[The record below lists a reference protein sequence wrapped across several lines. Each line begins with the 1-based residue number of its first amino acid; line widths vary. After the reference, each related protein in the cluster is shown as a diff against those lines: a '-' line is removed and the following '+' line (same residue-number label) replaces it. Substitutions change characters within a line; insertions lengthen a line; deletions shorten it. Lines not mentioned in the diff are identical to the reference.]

1 MSKIYDLPFTYK
13 LCKLYVSWAFK
24 RFYSHYIILGSEN
37 IPQKGPV
44 LFAPNHLNALMD
56 ALAVT
61 SVTPDHYATVFL
73 ARSDMFK
80 QKMIAS
86 MLYFFKIMPAFRIRD
101 GYATLGKNAEIFE
114 KCIEV
119 LEHDNAMCI
128 MPEGNQELERKLRPL
143 VKGIFRVAFSAQ
155 ERLGTSRDVKII
167 PVGIDMGNLEK
178 SNTPIIINFGEPI
191 SITGYMAEYGENPV
205 TATNNIKN
213 ELKVRLESLT
223 LNLNSEQYY
232 NEFES
237 ITWLTNIAVLKEL
250 QLADNAVNRFHA
262 RQEIAGRLVALEK
275 GNALLTEEICMV
287 IRQFDA
293 IKKKYNLHYRN
304 FDIDGQTNK
313 NLIIK
318 LIALLFIS
326 PIFIAGLA
334 LNLLPFFAP
343 VAIRKAMRV
352 EFRGFY
358 SSLHFGISLISFPL
372 FYLLQTA
379 LFISISGVSWWS
391 AILFIPLQFILGKW
405 ALNIYKRARK
415 LIGQLHFNTFRKNKK
430 AAYVEATELRSKILK
445 IISIA
450 K

>member
-1 MSKIYDLPFTYK
+1 MSEIYDLPLSYRLIK
-13 LCKLYVSWAFK
+13 KYVTGSFK
-24 RFYSHYIILGSEN
+24 KFYSEHIVLGKEN
-37 IPQKGPV
+37 IPQNGPV

-80 QKMIAS
+80 KKPIAD
-86 MLYFFKIMPAFRIRD
+86 LLTFVKIMPAFRIRD

-167 PVGIDMGNLEK
+167 PVGIDMGDLEK

-262 RQEIAGRLVALEK
+262 RQEIAGRLVALEREDP
-275 GNALLTEEICMV
+275 NAMEMV
-287 IRQFDA
+287 ARA
-293 IKKKYNLHYRN
+293 VNRLNEIKKSYRLHDRN
-304 FDIDGQTNK
+304 FDMADQTTIQISGHL
-313 NLIIK
+313 LILLPALPVFIIG
-318 LIALLFIS
+318 LI
-326 PIFIAGLA
+326 
-334 LNLLPFFAP
+334 LNFLPFFLP
-343 VAIRKAMRV
+343 VFIRKKMNV
-352 EFRGFY
+352 EFTGFY
-358 SSLHFGISLISFPL
+358 SSLHFGIGLITFPVFYALQAVFLLVLTSLP
-372 FYLLQTA
+372 
-379 LFISISGVSWWS
+379 WWS
-391 AILFIPLQFILGKW
+391 LILFIPLQFILGKW

-430 AAYVEATELRSKILK
+430 AVYVEATELRSKILK